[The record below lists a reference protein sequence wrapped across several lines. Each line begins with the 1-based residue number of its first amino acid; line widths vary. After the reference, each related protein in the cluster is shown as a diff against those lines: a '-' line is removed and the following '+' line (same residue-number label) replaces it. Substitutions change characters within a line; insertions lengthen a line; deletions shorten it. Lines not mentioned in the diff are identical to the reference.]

1 MKDSSKRVIDPA
13 SPGTPAKR
21 PRKRTAPLKPSEEQ
35 IRKITRMVVEM
46 NRETLEELARH

>member
-1 MKDSSKRVIDPA
+1 MKDSSKQVIDPA
-13 SPGTPAKR
+13 PRGASAKR
-21 PRKRTAPLKPSEEQ
+21 PRKRTAPLKPSGEQ